1 MFLIKTQKLSVITS
15 ININKTFRF
24 EFLILYSSKYYFM
37 HEQKY
42 NIHKFYIQRVLI
54 CFAILISFMIT
65 AFEIMDVIYIK
76 IAVTLF
82 WSLWFYV
89 IFRYKG
95 IQMNVSIKNYHTIS
109 INNHVFLLDDIK
121 KIIIWR
127 GMYRFCL
134 IKLKDGKRF
143 FIDSYKYGYGL
154 RNFTDDMIA
163 LIESQH
169 SQIDIKQ
176 YFLKS
181 NKRNKWIF
189 YIVFIPLFILIMYI
203 DFTQTFKTYFS
214 HLYLPFICTIPIF
227 FIGIFVPDKN
237 IPK

>member
-109 INNHVFLLDDIK
+109 IN
-121 KIIIWR
+121 
-127 GMYRFCL
+127 
-134 IKLKDGKRF
+134 
-143 FIDSYKYGYGL
+143 GYGL